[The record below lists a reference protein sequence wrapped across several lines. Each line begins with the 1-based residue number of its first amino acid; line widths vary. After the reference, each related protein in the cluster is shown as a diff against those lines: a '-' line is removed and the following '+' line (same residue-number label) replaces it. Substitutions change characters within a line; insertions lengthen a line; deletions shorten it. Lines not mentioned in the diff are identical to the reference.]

1 MILALLVKTLRVRAV
16 VPIQAL
22 QIWMKFGAI
31 SIASWADCLDLSVVD
46 QAVKVV
52 VRAVRA
58 VIQEAQAALV
68 VDSIPTPE
76 RPNWV

>member
-16 VPIQAL
+16 APIQAL
-22 QIWMKFGAI
+22 QIWMKFGAT

-52 VRAVRA
+52 VRVVRV
-58 VIQEAQAALV
+58 VIQEAQVALV
-68 VDSIPTPE
+68 VDSTPTPE
-76 RPNWV
+76 RPNWA